1 MPGVTITTY
10 TSAAYGLNRY
20 GHVVG
25 YQNNNSGASRAF
37 RYRPGL
43 DGMID
48 LNTLLPPNS
57 GWVLTSARAIN
68 DGGIIVDAG
77 TYNLYSA
84 SFILYPQCQE

>member
-1 MPGVTITTY
+1 M
-10 TSAAYGLNRY
+10 AA
-20 GHVVG
+20 G
-25 YQNNNSGASRAF
+25 YAF

-68 DGGIIVDAG
+68 DVGIVVGAG
-77 TYNLYSA
+77 TCNGQSA
-84 SFILYPQCQE
+84 QFILYPQCQE

>member
-1 MPGVTITTY
+1 MTITTY
-10 TSAAYGLNRY
+10 SSAAYGINRY

-25 YQNNNSGASRAF
+25 YQSNNSGANRAF

-68 DGGIIVDAG
+68 DGGIVVGAG
-77 TYNLYSA
+77 IYNGRNTP
-84 SFILYPQCQE
+84 FILYPQCQE